1 MWKTLQKLLRRCDA
15 LLILLA
21 GITSALLC
29 SYYAPEGMGQEV
41 QPGPGPLICASAA
54 PEANVQSEHRSIP
67 KTGPPVRFLMLNV
80 RNYFVA
86 EDLPRSKYP
95 RSIKPVREREAVA
108 RVIASAKPE
117 IVGLVEIGGEA
128 AMRDLVRRLKSLG
141 MDYPH
146 SVVLERW
153 GEDRA
158 LGILSC
164 YPIAKDFSV
173 ANCLL
178 EGRTGQRMLRGI
190 LDVLVELPDGRCF
203 RIMGAHLKSKKTDDP
218 TAAEAL
224 RNREARTL
232 ASHVQK
238 AVRSMPWAPILVYGD
253 WNAGPDEPSLAIL
266 TQGKTRESALRRL
279 IPHDDR
285 GESWTIYY
293 KNGDLY
299 SAFDQI
305 YVNSVLLRRM
315 GKEAQMGIVSDR
327 AAREASDHRAVWC
340 ELR

>member
-21 GITSALLC
+21 GIISALLC
-29 SYYAPEGMGQEV
+29 SYYAPEGMGQEI

-54 PEANVQSEHRSIP
+54 PEANVQGEHRSIP

-117 IVGLVEIGGEA
+117 IVGLVEIGGKA
-128 AMRDLVRRLKSLG
+128 AMRDLIRRLKSLG

-190 LDVLVELPDGRCF
+190 LDVLVEVPDGRCF
-203 RIMGAHLKSKKTDDP
+203 RIMGA
-218 TAAEAL
+218 A
-224 RNREARTL
+224 
-232 ASHVQK
+232 HVQQ
-238 AVRSMPWAPILVYGD
+238 ATRSMPWAPILVYGD

-279 IPHDDR
+279 IPLDDR

-315 GKEAQMGIVSDR
+315 GKDAQMGIVSDR